1 MCIRSFNSSPLE
13 EKESKRRKRE
23 EVWRVRVS
31 HQHQARGCVRQLFKP
46 VFFGCHLLLLLS
58 DIYEIRR
65 EQHPEAIG
73 TLVFSQFIFFCSFL
87 TSRRRWFKKSR
98 CNYPRLLFSLLR
110 VCISRAVALGQLLLF
125 HESRKRFIMNV
136 IIASLS
142 LSLMA
147 FSLRRGEKSKKKKK
161 LKNPIRMGL
170 HPPYNLGLFQQTAE
184 EREKIVARSIR
195 LGILFSLCHFL
206 SFLLF
211 H

>member
-1 MCIRSFNSSPLE
+1 M
-13 EKESKRRKRE
+13 
-23 EVWRVRVS
+23 RVS

-46 VFFGCHLLLLLS
+46 VFSGCHLLLLLS
-58 DIYEIRR
+58 DMYEIRR

-73 TLVFSQFIFFCSFL
+73 TLVFLNSYFFFLSFPFWPL
-87 TSRRRWFKKSR
+87 ARDGLKSR

-211 H
+211 HWTGQSTNEKEKMKLWFSQK